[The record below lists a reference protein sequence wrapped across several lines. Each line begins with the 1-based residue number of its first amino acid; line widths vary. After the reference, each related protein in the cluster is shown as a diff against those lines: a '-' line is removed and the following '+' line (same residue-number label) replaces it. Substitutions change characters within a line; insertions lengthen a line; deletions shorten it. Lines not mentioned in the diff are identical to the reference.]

1 MENRKS
7 DSIRFSVLLPNG
19 KDLLRRCFESKTL
32 VKAIHKAIL
41 WDCKIPVTEQKLYY
55 KGEQLQRWQ
64 TLEDYSIQN
73 DDCLELK
80 LGFDDT
86 SLLFQ
91 KIHQMSSNICRM
103 CLGEYLSEAAFDDNW
118 MTIVAL
124 LELLTEDESENLM
137 SSYSVP
143 ATLVMLYRSAIPEHK
158 AYAYALIVFSM
169 EKISN
174 CPNVSVDRCIHLALE
189 FCAWLSTVHGD
200 PLYQPWRA
208 TLKQLLE
215 RGNLSDLRSIFQIRH
230 WFIEMANTLS
240 LLLSK
245 MQESNPN
252 SYPIPLIESLKFCF
266 REFQVFSC
274 VLRNAICGIDNA
286 KEKDKSIVDLLSTE
300 IKGVFSYLLN
310 KIENNLRLIPETA
323 RIFETSGWLHS
334 VSIVYLDILKEL
346 NSISQLWENEQK
358 QFQHVLMNQQISLQ
372 LILEKTTR
380 KDDYHWLLKHN
391 DVIDSKSR
399 MHLVTMMMIP
409 EEKLLDA
416 EFYKPLIHW
425 SRFLDEE
432 LYESL
437 KNNNITSPKKL
448 QDWLYKLCQ
457 AIFKP
462 QNLLFL
468 ACSNDPMKFYP
479 NPELKLEP
487 LHFDCF
493 EFSGKVIAL
502 ALMHEVQVGVAFHRV
517 FLLQLAGKN
526 ISGDDVKDAYPSFYN
541 NKAKERF
548 ADHQIRDDFIKYI
561 SEQIYFF
568 RKGFDSVFGKSIIEL
583 LTYRGI
589 DLDDL
594 NLVLK
599 GDLNLGFNSCERTHV
614 NHGNN
619 ESEPLMSQFL
629 KINRQR
635 LKITK
640 SKWQKDGKKLGRGG
654 FGDVYK
660 GYAAGGFFF
669 AVKVIKIKNKGEI
682 DKINQEVNLLCQF
695 SHPNIV
701 KYYGTEEEES
711 KVNIFLELI
720 STGSLRQVYK
730 CFKLK
735 DSQVSHY
742 SKQILEGLKYLH
754 ERKVV
759 HRDIKCANILV
770 DEKGCVKITDFGL
783 ARVAE
788 LNSLMKSRHGTINW
802 MAPEV
807 IKQDK
812 EYGFKA
818 DIWSFGCTVLE
829 MLIRNI
835 PYSHLKNLN
844 ANLELEVQKG
854 SIIDHLPNYSL
865 SENALDF
872 IKQCLKRNPNKRQ
885 TADELL
891 KHPFVNDS
899 GF

>member
-80 LGFDDT
+80 LGFDET
-86 SLLFQ
+86 SVFIQ
-91 KIHQMSSNICRM
+91 RIHQMSSNICRI
-103 CLGEYLSEAAFDDNW
+103 CRGEFLSEDTLQDDW
-118 MTIVAL
+118 MTIEEL
-124 LELLTEDESENLM
+124 LEIETKEESENLM

-143 ATLVMLYRSAIPEHK
+143 ATLVMLYSSAIPEYK
-158 AYAYALIVFSM
+158 AYASALIRFSM

-174 CPNVSVDRCIHLALE
+174 CPNVSVDRCTHLALE
-189 FCAWLSTVHGD
+189 FCASLRTVYGD
-200 PLYQPWRA
+200 ALYQQWRT

-215 RGNLSDLRSIFQIRH
+215 RGNLSDLRSIFQIRS
-230 WFIEMANTLS
+230 WFIEMADTLS
-240 LLLSK
+240 ILLSK

-252 SYPIPLIESLKFCF
+252 SYTIPLIESLKFCF
-266 REFQVFSC
+266 REFQVFSG

-286 KEKDKSIVDLLSTE
+286 KEEDKSIVDSLSTQ
-300 IKGVFSYLLN
+300 IKGEFSYLLN
-310 KIENNLRLIPETA
+310 KMENNLRLIPETA

-358 QFQHVLMNQQISLQ
+358 QFQH
-372 LILEKTTR
+372 
-380 KDDYHWLLKHN
+380 HN

-493 EFSGKVIAL
+493 EFS
-502 ALMHEVQVGVAFHRV
+502 
-517 FLLQLAGKN
+517 
-526 ISGDDVKDAYPSFYN
+526 DDVKDAYPSFYN

-583 LTYRGI
+583 LTYWGI
-589 DLDDL
+589 DLDDI

-701 KYYGTEEEES
+701 KYYGTEEEE
-711 KVNIFLELI
+711 L
-720 STGSLRQVYK
+720 LRQVYK

-759 HRDIKCANILV
+759 HRDINCANILV

-783 ARVAE
+783 AR
-788 LNSLMKSRHGTINW
+788 
-802 MAPEV
+802 V

>member
-1 MENRKS
+1 
-7 DSIRFSVLLPNG
+7 
-19 KDLLRRCFESKTL
+19 
-32 VKAIHKAIL
+32 
-41 WDCKIPVTEQKLYY
+41 
-55 KGEQLQRWQ
+55 
-64 TLEDYSIQN
+64 
-73 DDCLELK
+73 
-80 LGFDDT
+80 
-86 SLLFQ
+86 
-91 KIHQMSSNICRM
+91 
-103 CLGEYLSEAAFDDNW
+103 
-118 MTIVAL
+118 MTIEEL
-124 LELLTEDESENLM
+124 LEIETKEESENLM

-143 ATLVMLYRSAIPEHK
+143 ATLVMLYSSAIPEYK
-158 AYAYALIVFSM
+158 AYASALIRFSM

-174 CPNVSVDRCIHLALE
+174 CPNVSVDRCTHLALE
-189 FCAWLSTVHGD
+189 FCASLRTVYGD
-200 PLYQPWRA
+200 ALYQQWRT

-215 RGNLSDLRSIFQIRH
+215 RGNLSDLRSIFQIRS
-230 WFIEMANTLS
+230 WFIEMADTLS
-240 LLLSK
+240 ILLSK

-252 SYPIPLIESLKFCF
+252 SYTIPLIESLKFCF
-266 REFQVFSC
+266 REFQVFSG

-286 KEKDKSIVDLLSTE
+286 KEEDKSIVDSLSTQ
-300 IKGVFSYLLN
+300 IKGEFSYLLN
-310 KIENNLRLIPETA
+310 KMENNLRLIPETA

-583 LTYRGI
+583 LTYWGI
-589 DLDDL
+589 DLDDI

-640 SKWQKDGKKLGRGG
+640 SKWQKDGKKPLGAGG

-682 DKINQEVNLLCQF
+682 DKIKQEVNLLCQF

-788 LNSLMKSRHGTINW
+788 LNSLMKSRHGTIPW

-807 IKQDK
+807 IKRDK

-829 MLIRNI
+829 MLIGNI

-865 SENALDF
+865 SENSLDF
-872 IKQCLKRNPNKRQ
+872 IKQCLKRNPNERQ

>member
-1 MENRKS
+1 MAEWRSRLQEMGERSFGLCISFSSLLAAVLQLSSTTGCVGAVWSLASQSKNGKGRGEQMENRKS

-19 KDLLRRCFESKTL
+19 KDLPRRCFESKTL
-32 VKAIHKAIL
+32 VKAIH
-41 WDCKIPVTEQKLYY
+41 E
-55 KGEQLQRWQ
+55 GN
-64 TLEDYSIQN
+64 S
-73 DDCLELK
+73 
-80 LGFDDT
+80 LG
-86 SLLFQ
+86 S
-91 KIHQMSSNICRM
+91 C
-103 CLGEYLSEAAFDDNW
+103 FDDNW

-158 AYAYALIVFSM
+158 AYAYALIVFM

-310 KIENNLRLIPETA
+310 KMENNLRLIPETA

-541 NKAKERF
+541 NKAKE
-548 ADHQIRDDFIKYI
+548 H
-561 SEQIYFF
+561 
-568 RKGFDSVFGKSIIEL
+568 
-583 LTYRGI
+583 
-589 DLDDL
+589 LDDL

-640 SKWQKDGKKLGRGG
+640 SKWQKDGKKPLGAGG

-682 DKINQEVNLLCQF
+682 DKIKQEVNLLCQF

-788 LNSLMKSRHGTINW
+788 LNSLMKSRHGTIPW

-807 IKQDK
+807 IKRTKSMDLK
-812 EYGFKA
+812 L
-818 DIWSFGCTVLE
+818 IFG
-829 MLIRNI
+829 
-835 PYSHLKNLN
+835 
-844 ANLELEVQKG
+844 
-854 SIIDHLPNYSL
+854 
-865 SENALDF
+865 ALAAPSWR
-872 IKQCLKRNPNKRQ
+872 C
-885 TADELL
+885 
-891 KHPFVNDS
+891 
-899 GF
+899 